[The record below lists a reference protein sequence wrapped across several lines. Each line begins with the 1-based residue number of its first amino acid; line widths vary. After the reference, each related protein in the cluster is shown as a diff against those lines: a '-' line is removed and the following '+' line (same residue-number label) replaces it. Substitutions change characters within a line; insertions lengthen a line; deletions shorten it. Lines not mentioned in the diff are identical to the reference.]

1 MRVNFSQESASV
13 KKRLAQ
19 TLDMKTAN
27 AQLADHPFLSGMS
40 PHHLEV
46 LATAA
51 STKQFQKGESIFRAG
66 EAANGFYLIEQG
78 MVAIEGSVFEHGAI
92 STDCIH
98 AGEPLGWSW
107 LFPPYLW
114 HYDARAVQP
123 TTALFFNGEVLHQLC
138 KDDLTLGHELFKR
151 MSQVMVHRLQAS
163 RAKLIEALKSAK
175 SVHQG

>member
-1 MRVNFSQESASV
+1 MKVNVSQKWNSV
-13 KKRLAQ
+13 RKDPVQPSDVERANTQL
-19 TLDMKTAN
+19 TL
-27 AQLADHPFLSGMS
+27 HPFLSGMS

-51 STKQFQKGESIFRAG
+51 STKQFQKGEIIFRAG
-66 EAANGFYLIEQG
+66 EPANGFYLIEHG
-78 MVAIEGSVFEHGAI
+78 TVVIEGSVFEYGAI

-114 HYDARAVQP
+114 HYDARAVVP
-123 TTALFFNGEVLHQLC
+123 TATLFFNGEVLHQLC

-151 MSQVMVHRLQAS
+151 MSQVMVRRLQAS
-163 RAKLIEALKSAK
+163 RAKLIQALKPAK
-175 SVHQG
+175 SDR